1 MKNRMLTVFAMM
13 AMVVFM
19 AGCAKVPQ
27 MEIDNA
33 KAAVE
38 DARAAGA
45 DLYQQAQF
53 GAVQDSLKVALANVE
68 KQKSKLFSRYG
79 AVKVQ
84 LEGVKTL
91 AMQVKESTLVR
102 INEIKQEIQTT
113 MTEVTALIEENK
125 TLLTKAPKG
134 KEGREALEQI
144 KTDMTGIE
152 TSVTDAQNMLN
163 TGDLL
168 GTLDKIK
175 AAKEKSMGINAEL
188 KAAIEKSQAGKKRK

>member
-1 MKNRMLTVFAMM
+1 MM

-19 AGCAKVPQ
+19 TGCAKVPQ

-38 DARAAGA
+38 EARAAGA

-68 KQKSKLFSRYG
+68 TQKSKLFSRYG

-91 AMQVKESTLVR
+91 AMQVKESTLAR
-102 INEIKQEIQTT
+102 IEEVKQEITTT
-113 MTEVTALIEENK
+113 MTEVTALVTENK
-125 TLLTKAPKG
+125 DLLTKAPKG

-144 KTDMTGIE
+144 KTDMAGIDA
-152 TSVTDAQNMLN
+152 SVVDAQTMLAS
-163 TGDLL
+163 GDLL

-175 AAKEKSMGINAEL
+175 AAKDKSMGINAEL
-188 KAAIEKSQAGKKRK
+188 KEAIDKAKGKRK

>member
-19 AGCAKVPQ
+19 TGCAKVPQ

-38 DARAAGA
+38 EARAAGA

-68 KQKSKLFSRYG
+68 TQKSKLFSRYG

-91 AMQVKESTLVR
+91 AMQVKESTLAR
-102 INEIKQEIQTT
+102 IEEVKQEITTT
-113 MTEVTALIEENK
+113 MTEVTALVTENK
-125 TLLTKAPKG
+125 DLLTKAPKG

-144 KTDMTGIE
+144 KTDMAGIDA
-152 TSVTDAQNMLN
+152 SVVDAQTMLAS
-163 TGDLL
+163 GDLL

-175 AAKEKSMGINAEL
+175 AAKDKSMGINAEL
-188 KAAIEKSQAGKKRK
+188 KEAIDKAKGKRK

>member
-1 MKNRMLTVFAMM
+1 MM

>member
-38 DARAAGA
+38 EARAAGA

-68 KQKSKLFSRYG
+68 TQKSKLFSRYG

-91 AMQVKESTLVR
+91 AMQVKESTLAR
-102 INEIKQEIQTT
+102 IEEVKQEITTT
-113 MTEVTALIEENK
+113 MTEVEALVTENK
-125 TLLTKAPKG
+125 DLLTKAPKG

-144 KTDMTGIE
+144 KTDMAGIDA
-152 TSVTDAQNMLN
+152 SVVDAQTMLAS
-163 TGDLL
+163 GDLL

-175 AAKEKSMGINAEL
+175 AAKDKSMGINAEL
-188 KAAIEKSQAGKKRK
+188 KEAIEKAKGKRK

>member
-13 AMVVFM
+13 AMVIVM

-27 MEIDNA
+27 VEIDAA

-38 DARAAGA
+38 EARSVGA

-53 GAVQDSLKVALANVE
+53 AAVQDSLKVALANVE
-68 KQKSKLFSRYG
+68 TQKSKLFSRYG
-79 AVKVQ
+79 AVKIQ

-91 AMQVKESTLVR
+91 SMQVKESTLAR
-102 INEIKQEIQTT
+102 IEEVKQEINTT
-113 MTEVTALIEENK
+113 MTEVSALVVENQE
-125 TLLTKAPKG
+125 LLTKAPKG

-144 KTDMTGIE
+144 KTDMAGIDA
-152 TSVTDAQNMLN
+152 SVVDAQNMLN
-163 TGDLL
+163 SGDLL

-188 KAAIEKSQAGKKRK
+188 KAAIEKSKGGRK